1 MQFIFAN
8 DVEGWSVAVVGWALG
23 EGGRVEGKGKTTE
36 ILPNNFADFMLLRM
50 RYMVVYWVENI
61 VRSPL
66 NICKTF
72 KYLICQAL
80 R

>member
-1 MQFIFAN
+1 M
-8 DVEGWSVAVVGWALG
+8 GR
-23 EGGRVEGKGKTTE
+23 GGRGVEGKDKTTE

-50 RYMVVYWVENI
+50 RYMAVYWVENN